1 MNFSLFCWRRKKK
14 TSRRCVAISL
24 AATILFFVATSQL
37 CVSCARRRLQPHV
50 CTTHGWLHFIFSV
63 GIFVSA
69 LLVN

>member
-1 MNFSLFCWRRKKK
+1 
-14 TSRRCVAISL
+14 
-24 AATILFFVATSQL
+24 
-37 CVSCARRRLQPHV
+37 VSCAPRRLQPHV